1 MKRLLGAITALSM
14 SFSSMAMAAEIN
26 IALSGTEDIEKN
38 GEYVFIKAFAD
49 HLQANGMETK
59 VHPSDSLGKEKER
72 FDQLSQGLIQV
83 NMANPAVLYKLAP
96 VTKGL
101 YLPFLFSDNENFDES
116 IKRGK
121 IIEYVNEQ
129 ITPHGVRLAGFP
141 MRGGG
146 MGLFNSKHPVAK
158 LSEVQDLRLRGK
170 DGVQIK
176 LFEAWGAEGTVV
188 SWAEVANALQ
198 TGVAD
203 GYFNPPASAL
213 LFGHTSVLNN
223 FTPLNAGP
231 SARVVIL
238 SQDWYT
244 ELDDTTKAVVD
255 EAVAKGI
262 AANRAWAEKWIES
275 ATTQLQ
281 EQGVTITDLEPG
293 QRELFVEASKK
304 VWGDVVNEK
313 DLAILTNATMN

>member
-1 MKRLLGAITALSM
+1 MKRLLGAVTAFTM
-14 SFSSMAMAAEIN
+14 SFSTMAMAADVN
-26 IALSGTEDIEKN
+26 IALSGTEDLQKN

-49 HLQANGMETK
+49 HLNENGIATK
-59 VHPSDSLGKEKER
+59 VHPSNSLGKEKER
-72 FDQLSQGLIQV
+72 FDQVSQGLIQV
-83 NMANPAVLYKLAP
+83 DMANPAVLYKLAP
-96 VTKGL
+96 ITKGL
-101 YLPFLFSDNENFDES
+101 YLPFLFSGNENFDES
-116 IKRGK
+116 LKKGK

-129 ITPHGVRLAGFP
+129 VTPHGVRLVGFP

-146 MGLFNSKHPVAK
+146 MGLFNSKHPVSK
-158 LSEVQDLRLRGK
+158 LSDVHDLRLRGK

-176 LFEAWGAEGTVV
+176 LFEAWGAEGTIV

-213 LFGHTSVLNN
+213 LFGHTAVLNN

-231 SARVVIL
+231 SARMAII
-238 SQDWYT
+238 SQDWYAG
-244 ELDDTTKAVVD
+244 LDDKTRAIVD

-262 AANRAWAEKWIES
+262 AANRAWADKWIES
-275 ATTQLQ
+275 AMKQLK
-281 EQGVTITDLEPG
+281 EQGVTITELEPG

-304 VWGDVVNEK
+304 VWGDVLDEK
-313 DLAILTNATMN
+313 ELAILTNAAMN

>member
-1 MKRLLGAITALSM
+1 MKRLLGVVTALSM
-14 SFSSMAMAAEIN
+14 SFSTVAMASEVN

-49 HLQANGMETK
+49 HLNANGMETK

-83 NMANPAVLYKLAP
+83 NLGNTGVLFKLAP

-101 YLPFLFSDNENFDES
+101 LLPFMFSDNANFDES
-116 IKRGK
+116 INRGK

-129 ITPHGVRLAGFP
+129 VAPHGIRLAGFP

-158 LSEVQDLRLRGK
+158 IADVADLRLRAK

-176 LFEAWGAEGTVV
+176 LFEAWGSEGTVV
-188 SWAEVANALQ
+188 SWAEVSNALQ

-231 SARVVIL
+231 SARVALL
-238 SQDWYT
+238 SQDWY
-244 ELDDTTKAVVD
+244 EGLDDKTRAIVD

-262 AANRAWAEKWIES
+262 AANRVWAEKWIES
-275 ATTQLQ
+275 AMTQLQ
-281 EQGVTITDLEPG
+281 EQGVAITELEPG
-293 QRELFVEASKK
+293 QRELFAEASKK
-304 VWGDVVNEK
+304 IWGEVINEK
-313 DLAILTNATMN
+313 DLAILKNAAMN